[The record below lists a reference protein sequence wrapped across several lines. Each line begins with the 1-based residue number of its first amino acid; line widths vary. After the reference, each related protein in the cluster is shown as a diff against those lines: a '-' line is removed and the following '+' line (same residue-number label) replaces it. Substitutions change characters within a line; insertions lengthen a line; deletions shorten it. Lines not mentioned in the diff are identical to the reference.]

1 MAPRSIRM
9 IGTYLD
15 RGKIQ
20 LEDGKIVAWQELS
33 SEEPPVV
40 PYGTRAEIAITFEAA
55 DYLSGT
61 EGIVWATYDSEQ
73 AELLRS
79 TLQVQNIS
87 CEVREQE
94 LTERALYLIYVS
106 DPQDAET
113 AMDFIWRD
121 DSGLRLQPDWQ
132 YPAGAENESIKKWTN
147 DK

>member
-1 MAPRSIRM
+1 M

-40 PYGTRAEIAITFEAA
+40 PYGTRAEIAITFDAA

-61 EGIVWATYDSEQ
+61 DGIVWATYDFEQ
-73 AELLRS
+73 AELVRGA
-79 TLQVQNIS
+79 LQVQNIS

-94 LTERALYLIYVS
+94 LTERPLYLLYVPE
-106 DPQDAET
+106 PQEAEA

-121 DSGLRLQPDWQ
+121 DSGLRLKPDWR
-132 YPAGAENESIKKWTN
+132 YPAGAENESIKRWTN
-147 DK
+147 DR